1 MNYSIGMDNNDGL
14 EIEVNSLY
22 AALLNVT
29 DRRHARGKRYSL
41 ATILTLSVLAKLSGE
56 DTPEGIADWVRM
68 RGKQVCQYLGF
79 CQN

>member
-1 MNYSIGMDNNDGL
+1 MNYSIGLDNKAAL
-14 EIEVNSLY
+14 EFEVNSLY

-56 DTPEGIADWVRM
+56 DTPEWLADWV
-68 RGKQVCQYLGF
+68 KWSSDKPYLDQQF
-79 CQN
+79 AA

>member
-1 MNYSIGMDNNDGL
+1 MNYSIGLDNTEGV

-22 AALLNVT
+22 EALLKVT
-29 DRRHARGKRYSL
+29 DGRHARGKRYSL
-41 ATILTLSVLAKLSGE
+41 ATILTLSILAKLGGE